1 MTAAL
6 AGIPRGLRLMAGG
19 ALSFSIMSALLKL
32 AGETLPLF
40 EIVTGR
46 SLVVA
51 VLCAV
56 AVRRQGHSFIPTPSI
71 PCGPAASHRSPTWP
85 T

>member
-1 MTAAL
+1 MVFL
-6 AGIPRGLRLMAGG
+6 GVPRGLRLMAGG
-19 ALSFSIMSALLKL
+19 ALAFSVMSALLKL

-51 VLCAV
+51 MPW
-56 AVRRQGHSFIPTPSI
+56 HST
-71 PCGPAASHRSPTWP
+71 T
-85 T
+85 